1 MPPAFG
7 ALPKRDARSES
18 RVGDSRRYGHF
29 QLSALLPFKAFPL
42 VSSRQSPMVIG
53 VLGGIGSGKSAVTQ
67 ALSNTLPILIL
78 DADKAGH
85 EALTHARVQGQIR
98 QRFGDEV
105 FDAQGQVN
113 RQALAE
119 KVFGTDPHQQQ
130 ARLDLNRIVHPEIQ
144 TQLLETIRRA
154 SPDIEVIL
162 LDAAVMVEAGW
173 DHLCDAVVFI
183 DSSWES
189 RLARVQ
195 ARGWTEEELRRRE
208 ASQLSL
214 EQKRQRANI
223 VIDNSR
229 NLDDAVQQLR
239 RFVELL
245 CETA

>member
-1 MPPAFG
+1 MVLDVTDTF
-7 ALPKRDARSES
+7 K
-18 RVGDSRRYGHF
+18 H
-29 QLSALLPFKAFPL
+29 SALLPVKALPL
-42 VSSRQSPMVIG
+42 VSSRQSPLVIG

-67 ALSNTLPILIL
+67 GLSNTLPILIL

-85 EALTHARVQGQIR
+85 DVLTHVAVQDQIR

-105 FDAQGQVN
+105 FNAQGQVN
-113 RQALAE
+113 RQALA
-119 KVFGTDPHQQQ
+119 KLVFGSDPQQQQ
-130 ARLDLNRIVHPEIQ
+130 ARLDLNRIVHPGIQ
-144 TQLLETIRRA
+144 TQLLETIRQA
-154 SPDIEVIL
+154 SPDLDVIV

-173 DHLCDAVVFI
+173 DQLCDAVVFI

-195 ARGWTEEELRRRE
+195 TRGWTEEDLRRRE

-223 VIDNSR
+223 VIDNSK

-239 RFVELL
+239 RFIDQL
-245 CETA
+245 CESRSDSPT

>member
-1 MPPAFG
+1 MIPDVMDTLALL
-7 ALPKRDARSES
+7 ALP
-18 RVGDSRRYGHF
+18 
-29 QLSALLPFKAFPL
+29 ALLPVKAHPL
-42 VSSRQSPMVIG
+42 VSSRQSPLVIG
-53 VLGGIGSGKSAVTQ
+53 VLGGIGSGKSAVTL

-85 EALTHARVQGQIR
+85 DVLTHVAVQDQIR

-105 FDAQGQVN
+105 FNAQGQVN
-113 RQALAE
+113 RQALA
-119 KVFGTDPHQQQ
+119 KHVFGTDPQQQQ

-144 TQLLETIRRA
+144 TQLLESIRRA
-154 SPDIEVIL
+154 SPDLEVIL

-183 DSSWES
+183 DTPWET

-195 ARGWTEEELRRRE
+195 ARGWTDEELRRRE

-229 NLDDAVQQLR
+229 SLDDAVRQLR
-239 RFVELL
+239 QFVDQLRSDR
-245 CETA
+245 